1 MRAVYATDLS
11 DAVETHVM
19 RGTPHRRINGLADRV
34 DADLILAGSRGQSP
48 LERRLTGGTARNVA
62 RTAVRPLL
70 VQRIVEGEGDHEVA
84 NEHPFQRVRYATDFS
99 ENAERAFQQFRHLRT
114 PTREATLLHVA
125 PAKRRVGSDDDRIAD
140 AEGRLVKRADELAG
154 MAIDARTLVRE
165 GAAVEDVTA
174 RAGSNVLL
182 VPPSRTG

>member
-125 PAKRRVGSDDDRIAD
+125 PAERRVGSDDDRIAD